1 MKAVILLAG
10 LGTRLR
16 PHTWSKPKPLIQVA
30 GKPVLGHIL
39 DSLKDLDIAETIF
52 IVGYLGDQIQTYVSE
67 QYPAMKARYVEQNEM
82 RGQAHAIR
90 LAKEFIDQPVLIIFG
105 DTIWETDFTRLQ
117 RVQGDGLIYVKEVD
131 DPRRFGVAIIKDG
144 FVTRFVEKPTQPI
157 SNLAVVGVYYFK
169 NWQLAMN
176 SIDALIERNIQTKGE
191 YFLAD
196 AMQLMLDAGAKLEV
210 ETIPVWEDCGTR
222 EALLKT
228 NRYLLTKNEHRLPQ
242 IEGSVILP
250 PVCINPSAQIK
261 NSIVGPYVSISED
274 AVIENSIMRDCIISE
289 RAHIENRVIA
299 DSLVGKD
306 ARVIGTF
313 QRMNVGDSSEIE
325 SGSNER
331 NGDSE

>member
-39 DSLKDLDIAETIF
+39 DSLKDLDIEETIF
-52 IVGYLGDQIQTYVSE
+52 IVGYLGDQIQTYVSQ
-67 QYPAMKARYVEQNEM
+67 QYPHMKARYVEQNEM
-82 RGQAHAIR
+82 KGQAHAIK
-90 LAKEFIDQPVLIIFG
+90 LAKQFIDQPVLIIFG
-105 DTIWETDFTRLQ
+105 DTIWETDFDRLHN
-117 RVQGDGLIYVKEVD
+117 VKGDGLIYVKEVV
-131 DPRRFGVAIIKDG
+131 DPRRFGVAILKDG
-144 FVTRFVEKPTQPI
+144 YVTRLVEKPATPI

-169 NWQLAMN
+169 NWQLAMK
-176 SIDALIERNIQTKGE
+176 SIDELIERNIQTKGE

-196 AMQLMLDAGAKLEV
+196 AMQLMIEHGAKLEV

-228 NRYLLTKNEHRLPQ
+228 NRYLLSQQESPIPL
-242 IEGSVILP
+242 IDGSVILP
-250 PVCINPSAQIK
+250 PVCIHERAHIK
-261 NSIVGPYVSISED
+261 NSIIGPYVTISED
-274 AVIENSIMRDCIISE
+274 AVIENSILRDCIIGE
-289 RAHIENRVIA
+289 CAHIANRVLA

-313 QRMNVGDSSEIE
+313 QRMNVGDSSEIDT
-325 SGSNER
+325 GGGGK
-331 NGDSE
+331 NGE